1 MTEDSRNTD
10 ENDGATV
17 AGAGPQLLLQQ
28 IYLKDCSFEAPAGP
42 LIGPGEWKPE
52 FSLNLNTASREVAP
66 ETLEV
71 VLTVRV
77 EAKVGARVAYLV
89 ELKQAGVFQ
98 IRNCAQNQLKQVI
111 GSVCPTILFPYA
123 RAMCSDLVSQGG
135 FPQFLLPPVNFESL
149 LDRHATEA
157 AHATA
162 N

>member
-1 MTEDSRNTD
+1 MSEEFSNQP
-10 ENDGATV
+10 ENEGAHAATT
-17 AGAGPQLLLQQ
+17 GPQLLLQQ

-42 LIGPGEWKPE
+42 LITPGEWKPE
-52 FSLNLNTASREVAP
+52 FSLNLNTASREVGP

-77 EAKVGARVAYLV
+77 EAKVGPKVAYLV

-98 IRNCAQNQLKQVI
+98 IRNCGKDQLKQVV

-123 RAMCSDLVSQGG
+123 RAICSDLVTQGG

-149 LDRHATEA
+149 LDRHTTEA
-157 AHATA
+157 DHATA